1 MDHLASARDCQ
12 LALVDNSKIIKWARE
27 AVQCLLPLTF
37 SYSRLRLL
45 AHLLTRL
52 HLTYDTAYYPM
63 QSRPI
68 QSSST
73 LTRFK
78 FDLAA
83 VLAKFA
89 PTPLQIRV
97 SLNIPKWRV
106 EQLEH
111 LVARARGTTGN
122 AQLSNDSALQR

>member
-78 FDLAA
+78 FDLTA
-83 VLAKFA
+83 VHQEKVCVIISINFR
-89 PTPLQIRV
+89 QIFE
-97 SLNIPKWRV
+97 IIAII
-106 EQLEH
+106 E
-111 LVARARGTTGN
+111 
-122 AQLSNDSALQR
+122 LSQII

>member
-1 MDHLASARDCQ
+1 
-12 LALVDNSKIIKWARE
+12 
-27 AVQCLLPLTF
+27 
-37 SYSRLRLL
+37 
-45 AHLLTRL
+45 
-52 HLTYDTAYYPM
+52 M

-68 QSSST
+68 QSSSA

-78 FDLAA
+78 FDLTA
-83 VLAKFA
+83 VLATFA